1 MSCRYSAFTAL
12 FEITVVLTSETAGPD
27 TPRGVRIDIRLRS
40 EPALPDGYARTGTGF
55 RTFISRTTRSSII
68 AVGEMLGA
76 GNSAN
81 IPDLDNE
88 SATPPL
94 ARTSAGLSKSLRPR
108 LRSGLGDV
116 NATLVDRFGRSASQM
131 VGDVTDLAE
140 VDSALS
146 TCFLPS
152 GVCILSAELL

>member
-1 MSCRYSAFTAL
+1 
-12 FEITVVLTSETAGPD
+12 
-27 TPRGVRIDIRLRS
+27 
-40 EPALPDGYARTGTGF
+40 
-55 RTFISRTTRSSII
+55 
-68 AVGEMLGA
+68 MLGA

-152 GVCILSAELL
+152 GVRILSAELL